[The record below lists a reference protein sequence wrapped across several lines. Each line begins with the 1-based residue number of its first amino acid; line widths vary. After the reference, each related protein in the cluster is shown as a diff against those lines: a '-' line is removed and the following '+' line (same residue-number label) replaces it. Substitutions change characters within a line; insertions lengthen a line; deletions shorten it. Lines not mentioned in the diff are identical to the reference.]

1 VLEHTALEAAA
12 GKAFE
17 RLEPGVAGKVSWLV
31 TRAAAWNYV
40 TRATIG
46 LVTIELTPKHALL
59 FTLLFA
65 FPGPRW
71 LAP

>member
-1 VLEHTALEAAA
+1 MVVPTVLVNNLRNSLLL
-12 GKAFE
+12 GI
-17 RLEPGVAGKVSWLV
+17 
-31 TRAAAWNYV
+31 YV

-59 FTLLFA
+59 FTFLFA